1 MADTYEKYRE
11 KLREHADAKNE
22 VFLKSLIPG
31 VEDALG
37 VRSPDMRK
45 LAKELYKDNWREY
58 FELNQDK
65 YLEETMLQGSVIG
78 LMKEDIELVLNEVR
92 RYIPK
97 ATNWALCDSLCSGL
111 KITKTHKERMWEFL
125 MDYVNSNEAYQIRF
139 AVVMMLAYYIDDEHI
154 KQVLVLLEKIKHEDY
169 YVKMAVAW
177 AVSMCYVNYPALTL
191 EFLKECKLDD
201 FTYNKSLS
209 KICESLKPSA
219 EEKAL
224 IKTMKRRVPKKA
236 QAVSK

>member
-11 KLREHADAKNE
+11 KLRELADPKYE
-22 VFLKSLIPG
+22 IFIKSLIPG

-37 VRSPDMRK
+37 VRSPDMKK

-78 LMKEDIELVLNEVR
+78 LMKEDVEYVLGEVR
-92 RYIPK
+92 KYIPK
-97 ATNWALCDSLCSGL
+97 ITNWALCDGFCGGL
-111 KITKTHKERMWEFL
+111 KITKNHKDRMWEFIK
-125 MDYVNSNEAYQIRF
+125 DYVNSVKAYEIRF
-139 AVVMMLAYYIDDEHI
+139 AVVMMLAYYIEDEHI
-154 KQVLVLLEKIKHEDY
+154 EQMLVLLENIKHEDY

-177 AVSMCYVNYPALTL
+177 AVSMCYVSYTGLTL
-191 EFLKECKLDD
+191 EYLKECKLDD

-224 IKTMKRRVPKKA
+224 IKTMKRRALKRALVT
-236 QAVSK
+236 SE

>member
-11 KLREHADAKNE
+11 KLREYADPKNE

-58 FELNQDK
+58 FELNQDSCF
-65 YLEETMLQGSVIG
+65 EETALQGSVIG

-97 ATNWALCDSLCSGL
+97 ARNWALCDSLCSGL

-125 MDYVNSNEAYQIRF
+125 MDYVNSDKAYEIRF

-236 QAVSK
+236 QAVTK